1 MKRVIFTIAI
11 GTLVASVCLAEPQ
24 SKEALAGELL
34 KAMDFQ
40 GQLEKSMD
48 VIKQAMPQQME
59 QNRKMMG
66 ITNTAASSSYED
78 GFGQVFETIFSS
90 PEWKQMEHE
99 MALIY
104 AEVFTEKEMT
114 SLIAFFSTPEGKSYV
129 QKQPEIMKRSMALN
143 QKMMMT
149 IMPRLQQQMQKMA
162 PAKTGAPIKAGKPA
176 SP

>member
-1 MKRVIFTIAI
+1 MRRIILIVTIGLLAA
-11 GTLVASVCLAEPQ
+11 TLCTAE
-24 SKEALAGELL
+24 SKTKDALAADLL